1 MNLWNKLTLGAKFL
15 FGGWEAALDYLLNFL
30 NDYLAKPN
38 VADKAAKLRSTCEY
52 ALTFLNRL
60 KEYVPEKW
68 QNEFNAIVDVV
79 ADIVVVAKD
88 NRITAAEIKALA
100 ASFAEAKRMWDANE

>member
-1 MNLWNKLTLGAKFL
+1 MNLWNKITLGTKFL

-30 NDYLAKPN
+30 NEFLARPN

-52 ALTFLNRL
+52 ALNFMLRL

-68 QNEFNAIVDVV
+68 QNEYNAIIDVV
-79 ADIVVVAKD
+79 ADIIAVTRD
-88 NRITAAEIKALA
+88 NRITAEEVKTLA
-100 ASFAEAKRMWDANE
+100 ASFAEAKKLWEED